1 MFSFVGLSREVSRE
15 YKESL
20 PNITNYHQ
28 KTCSA
33 LIFCRN
39 FKRKIFSCNCLNVLS
54 KLKSTKALKFLMRGR
69 ITQLKDD
76 KLSLPFLSPPDC
88 GRGQHPGTC
97 ITNVM
102 LGSCHCNFLS
112 CHNQKGNFRQ
122 NTIRH
127 STIGDHPPT
136 THHPLN

>member
-1 MFSFVGLSREVSRE
+1 MISFVGLSREVSRE

-28 KTCSA
+28 KTCWA

-69 ITQLKDD
+69 ITQLRWQIE
-76 KLSLPFLSPPDC
+76 SPLPFPPPD
-88 GRGQHPGTC
+88 GRRGQHPSTC

-127 STIGDHPPT
+127 STIGDQGTGPPT
-136 THHPLN
+136 QPT